1 MRIFT
6 VLLVGLLTDFA
17 APVYAVQATVNCKL
31 TPNDPSCPARIADL
45 ITVIEKIIG
54 LLAPAAGIA
63 FFIMLLVGGYKFITS
78 GGDPKAVGSAR
89 STLTYAVVGIILV
102 VAAWLILQLIA
113 SLTGADVTTVTLPT
127 N

>member
-1 MRIFT
+1 MRILLLLLAELTLFT
-6 VLLVGLLTDFA
+6 
-17 APVYAVQATVNCKL
+17 APVYAQSSPPATISDIVKVLEN
-31 TPNDPSCPARIADL
+31 
-45 ITVIEKIIG
+45 ITR

-89 STLTYAVVGIILV
+89 STLTYAVIGIILV
-102 VAAWLILQLIA
+102 VASWLILKLIA
-113 SLTGADVTTVTLPT
+113 DLTGAPVTTVTIPT

>member
-1 MRIFT
+1 MRAAFI
-6 VLLVGLLTDFA
+6 VALLLASSVS
-17 APVYAVQATVNCKL
+17 PVYAQAPQTPATISGIVNVL
-31 TPNDPSCPARIADL
+31 EN
-45 ITVIEKIIG
+45 IIK

-89 STLTYAVVGIILV
+89 ATLTYAIIGIILV

-113 SLTGADVTTVTLPT
+113 TFTGANVTTVELKTQ
-127 N
+127 